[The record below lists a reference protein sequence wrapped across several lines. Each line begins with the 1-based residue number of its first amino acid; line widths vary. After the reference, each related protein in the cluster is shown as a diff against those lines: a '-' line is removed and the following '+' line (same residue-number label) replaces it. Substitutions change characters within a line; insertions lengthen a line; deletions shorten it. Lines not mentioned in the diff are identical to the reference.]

1 MNAEVSAQQPNIVLL
16 TAMGSEAEP
25 IRATGLH
32 VYETGVGKVAA
43 AAVTQRVIDRE
54 QPDGI
59 VFVGVAG
66 GLAPDLDQLSVV
78 IAQDAVQWDVD
89 ITPVNGGEPGTLND
103 GRRCIALD
111 QVGSGLAL
119 EAARKLGF
127 HTRLGRVASG
137 DAFVADPTR
146 AAWIHQAFQADAVE
160 MEGAAALQIA
170 SDHGVPMVLVRVIS
184 DGAGEAASVT
194 FSEFLP
200 LATERAASVVT
211 AFLDP
216 WRAHLQSQLEQQLE
230 TRLKTNLETLR

>member
-1 MNAEVSAQQPNIVLL
+1 MSAEMRARQPNIVLL

-43 AAVTQRVIDRE
+43 AAVTQRVMDRE

-103 GRRCIALD
+103 GRRFMKLD
-111 QVGSGLAL
+111 AVGSNLAL
-119 EAARKLGF
+119 EAAQKLGF
-127 HTRLGRVASG
+127 YARLGRVASG
-137 DAFVADPTR
+137 DAFVADSAK
-146 AAWIHQAFQADAVE
+146 AAWVHQTFQADAVE

-184 DGAGEAASVT
+184 DGAGETARMT
-194 FSEFLP
+194 YTEFLP

-211 AFLDP
+211 AFLGA
-216 WRAHLQSQLEQQLE
+216 WCAHLQTRLEQQLE
-230 TRLKTNLETLR
+230 TTLKTNLEMLR